1 MCNTNSRNSAVNTPY
16 DNAYRTL
23 LDSCPRLIIPLINEI
38 FGENYTGQERIVQS
52 PNEFFILDEGDKKI
66 VTDSVFTIYGDHVGH
81 YHIECQSNPDGS
93 MLIRMFKYDAQI
105 AVRYS
110 SVIEN
115 TLTVRFPNSAVLY
128 LRSTVNTPDT
138 SVIQIETPDGSISYE
153 VRNLKIKEYSI
164 EEIFRKNL
172 LLLIPFHIFV
182 FESRLEDIESDEDAL
197 LQLKSYYSCIRIEL
211 DELAAEGSIS
221 EFEKQ
226 TIIEMS
232 NSVVDS
238 LARKY
243 EHVRKGV
250 GNVMGGII
258 LDTQAKRILNQGRE
272 EGRAEGLEEGID
284 IGEDRMGALYIYLED
299 LCRSD
304 EYKAAILDPE
314 LRRKLYE
321 EMDQS
326 HKY

>member
-1 MCNTNSRNSAVNTPY
+1 MCNTNNRKSALNTPY

-38 FGENYTGQERIVQS
+38 FGENYTGQEKIVQS
-52 PNEFFILDEGDKKI
+52 PNEFFILDEGDRKI

-81 YHIECQSNPDGS
+81 YHIECQSNSDGS
-93 MLIRMFKYDAQI
+93 MLIRMFKYDSHI
-105 AVRYS
+105 AVKCS
-110 SVIEN
+110 SVFEN
-115 TLTVRFPNSAVLY
+115 TLTVRFPNFAVLY

-138 SVIQIETPDGSISYE
+138 SVIQIETPGGSVSYE
-153 VRNLKIKEYSI
+153 VRIIKIKEYSI

-197 LQLKSYYSCIRIEL
+197 LQLKSYYSSIRIEL

-272 EGRAEGLEEGID
+272 EGID

-299 LCRSD
+299 LCRSN

-326 HKY
+326 HK

>member
-1 MCNTNSRNSAVNTPY
+1 
-16 DNAYRTL
+16 
-23 LDSCPRLIIPLINEI
+23 
-38 FGENYTGQERIVQS
+38 
-52 PNEFFILDEGDKKI
+52 
-66 VTDSVFTIYGDHVGH
+66 
-81 YHIECQSNPDGS
+81 
-93 MLIRMFKYDAQI
+93 
-105 AVRYS
+105 
-110 SVIEN
+110 
-115 TLTVRFPNSAVLY
+115 
-128 LRSTVNTPDT
+128 
-138 SVIQIETPDGSISYE
+138 
-153 VRNLKIKEYSI
+153 
-164 EEIFRKNL
+164 L

-197 LQLKSYYSCIRIEL
+197 SQLKSYYSSIRIEL
-211 DELAAEGSIS
+211 DELVTENRIS

-299 LCRSD
+299 LCRLD
-304 EYKAAILDPE
+304 EYKAAVHDLS
-314 LRRKLYE
+314 LRSKLFA
-321 EMDQS
+321 EMDMANKS
-326 HKY
+326 